1 MLDVLYNDLPTDELD
16 FELTCESAIL
26 RADRGVATYRA
37 ICEKAELDLR
47 EAELAC
53 IQESGDM
60 DTLEDLYMEAEEKTG
75 EKKTG
80 VLSSIWKSI
89 QGFFQKI
96 IDFFTGKKKNIDP
109 DSKGQ
114 IKQGTDNF
122 FKRGVNAIRNFF
134 TKVKNAI
141 KEHKIAAIAIAAVT
155 TLGGFVAIK
164 HVLSETK
171 GAENEANKAKDPK
184 ESEATVTIDGKTAQ
198 KYLDVGDEICEEAK
212 KLAQDLAA
220 EKIDDPAQL
229 SFVNKLVTTVGNT
242 VKSKMGE
249 VSNKFDGLKSKFSK
263 KNTDTEE
270 TDNNTT
276 DSNANP
282 TEEQNKTN
290 DAQPETKTESVLDM
304 YDDDSITLESSYGYD
319 DDGDDSYYESG
330 YDDIEHLIDDLI

>member
-16 FELTCESAIL
+16 FELACESAIL

-47 EAELAC
+47 EAELTC

-60 DTLEDLYMEAEEKTG
+60 DALEDLYMEAEEKTG

-80 VLSSIWKSI
+80 VLSSIWSAI

-96 IDFFTGKKKNIDP
+96 IDFFSGKKKNIDP

-122 FKRGVNAIRNFF
+122 FKRGINAIRNFF
-134 TKVKNAI
+134 TKLKNAI

-155 TLGGFVAIK
+155 TLGGFVAVK

-198 KYLDVGDEICEEAK
+198 KYLDIGDDICEEAK
-212 KLAQDLAA
+212 QLAQDLAA

-229 SFVNKLVTTVGNT
+229 SFVNKLITTVGDT

-249 VSNKFDGLKSKFSK
+249 ISNKFDGLKSKFSK
-263 KNTDTEE
+263 KNNNTEE
-270 TDNNTT
+270 TNNNTT
-276 DSNANP
+276 NSNANS
-282 TEEQNKTN
+282 TDDENKNKDT
-290 DAQPETKTESVLDM
+290 DTETKTESVFDT

-319 DDGDDSYYESG
+319 DDDDSYYESG